1 MQKETLIVD
10 GYNFICASEKYKK
23 MYEKSSEHAR
33 YKIVELLSDYTGYT
47 KKTIIVVFDAYKTN
61 RDKRTIETFSD
72 ISVVFTK
79 KGETADA
86 FIEAFVTSELE
97 DTRNVTVVTE
107 DRLIAVLAT
116 GNGCKHRTSS
126 IMHEDI
132 KAISRRHQIK
142 VKDRDFSR
150 GNSLESFLDEKTRK
164 ILEEKRR
171 D

>member
-23 MYEKSSEHAR
+23 MYEKSAEHAR
-33 YKIVELLSDYTGYT
+33 YKIVELLSDYAGYT
-47 KKTIIVVFDAYKTN
+47 KKIIIVVFDAYRTN
-61 RDKRTIETFSD
+61 RDKRTVETFSD
-72 ISVVFTK
+72 INIVFTK

-86 FIEAFVTSELE
+86 YIEAFVTSELE
-97 DTRNVTVVTE
+97 DTRNITVVTE

-132 KAISRRHQIK
+132 KATRKQNRIK
-142 VKDRDFSR
+142 VQNKDFSS
-150 GNSLESFLDEKTRK
+150 GNTLESFLDEKTRK
-164 ILEEKRR
+164 ILEKKRR